1 LDRSGLAHPVQ
12 HQAVQKELP
21 TGDATWK
28 EVELRAST
36 INELEQKTA
45 KLVQETA
52 ANFAKLSSDIQ
63 NQSTKILGDTN
74 ANVVKLTAALE
85 ATITKTS
92 ADMEAKVTQLN
103 AASEKKATDLI
114 NGLTAKANQSMGEI
128 AKNVKDT
135 NENAVKLAVALEA
148 SVAKTS
154 TDIDSKITQL
164 NAATEKRATDLVN
177 GLIGKTNQSVED
189 IEGFRESV
197 EKTSNEVNATSKTCE
212 ELKKQIEELLKKNVS
227 LDSILNL
234 QSSGLETM
242 QAKSAEQ
249 QKLIKELL
257 PDAASAGLAA
267 GFEAR
272 ANSLQNLK
280 TAWMVIF
287 ILSIIG
293 LLAVSVWLAHMT
305 SGKEGVE
312 LWKSV
317 LERLPFAAPIIWLGW
332 FSAIQYGN
340 TIRVQEDY
348 AFKAATSKA
357 FAGYKDHME
366 YMANVQLD
374 EGNNAMKLLA
384 ARTIE
389 ILAHEPL
396 RIYQKPHKDVSP
408 TNYLLSIFG
417 PKEKKDKE

>member
-1 LDRSGLAHPVQ
+1 M
-12 HQAVQKELP
+12 
-21 TGDATWK
+21 
-28 EVELRAST
+28 
-36 INELEQKTA
+36 
-45 KLVQETA
+45 
-52 ANFAKLSSDIQ
+52 
-63 NQSTKILGDTN
+63 
-74 ANVVKLTAALE
+74 KLT
-85 ATITKTS
+85 T
-92 ADMEAKVTQLN
+92 
-103 AASEKKATDLI
+103 
-114 NGLTAKANQSMGEI
+114 
-128 AKNVKDT
+128 
-135 NENAVKLAVALEA
+135 ALEA
-148 SVAKTS
+148 SVDKTS
-154 TDIDSKITQL
+154 AEIDSKITQL
-164 NAATEKRATDLVN
+164 NTATEKKASDLIN
-177 GLIGKTNQSVED
+177 GLIGKTHKTVEQ
-189 IEGFRESV
+189 IEEYHESV
-197 EKTSNEVNATSKTCE
+197 KKSSDEVDATSKTCE
-212 ELKKQIEELLKKNVS
+212 ELKNQIVELLKKNIS
-227 LDSILNL
+227 LDSTLNL
-234 QSSGLETM
+234 QSISLESM
-242 QAKSAEQ
+242 QAKSIEQ

-280 TAWMVIF
+280 TIWMAIF
-287 ILSIIG
+287 IVSIAG
-293 LLAVSVWLAHMT
+293 LLGVSIWLAHMT

-312 LWKSV
+312 LWKAV

-417 PKEKKDKE
+417 PKEKKAKEES